1 MEQIVDTINE
11 LKLLKKKYLTL
22 KILLL
27 YNNTFKFKDLKEGN
41 IFEKAF

>member
-11 LKLLKKKYLTL
+11 LKLLKKAPHI

-27 YNNTFKFKDLKEGN
+27 YNTTSEFKDLKEGN
-41 IFEKAF
+41 VFGEVL